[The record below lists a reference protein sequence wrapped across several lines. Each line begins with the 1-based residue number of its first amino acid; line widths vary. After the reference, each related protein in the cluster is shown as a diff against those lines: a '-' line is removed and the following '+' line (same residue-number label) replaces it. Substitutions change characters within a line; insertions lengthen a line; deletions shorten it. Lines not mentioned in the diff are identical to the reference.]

1 MNADDRETGW
11 TMNEATGVLSG
22 VRVVEC
28 SLLSPSGVGQHLA
41 DLGADVIKVEAPGE
55 GDYVRRVSWPVIDGI
70 SLEHWHWNRG
80 KRSIAIDLRTIDGVE
95 IFLDLVRNA
104 DAVVEGMRH
113 GALDRRGLTWDRLR
127 ATNPSVVLCRMSG
140 YGNSGPYRDIPSHG
154 LAFDS
159 IAGIAPP
166 ATTADGFPS
175 IPRHT
180 SIGMHAGALYAAFA
194 LVSAVLHA
202 RATGHGRVFE
212 VAQADAAIAWNWLH
226 IEGAVAYERPDD
238 EVTGS
243 TGDGVRRAIGFDDFA
258 DAVRYQYYE
267 TADGHVLFMASERKF
282 WRNFCAAVGRLDLFD
297 ANPGREVADHALG
310 NTSLRAALVE
320 IFRTRTTQQWMA
332 FGEEIDVPIAPVY
345 NASSLRA
352 DPHVQH
358 RTEWLASSTHGADL
372 MRTPIKFLDTE
383 LPSPVKAPTV
393 GQHTDEV
400 LREVLGYDQAR
411 IDSLRT
417 SRVVA

>member
-1 MNADDRETGW
+1 MNDA
-11 TMNEATGVLSG
+11 AGVLSD
-22 VRVVEC
+22 VRVIEC

-41 DLGADVIKVEAPGE
+41 DLGADVIKVEMPGD

-80 KRSIAIDLRTIDGVE
+80 KRSIAIDLRTPDGIDV
-95 IFLDLVRNA
+95 FLDLVRGA

-127 ATNPSVVLCRMSG
+127 ATKPTVVLCRMSG

-159 IAGIAPP
+159 IAGIARP
-166 ATTADGFPS
+166 ATTPDGFAS

-180 SIGMHAGALYAAFA
+180 SVGMHAGALYAAFG
-194 LVSAVLHA
+194 LVSAILHA
-202 RATGHGRVFE
+202 RATGQGRVFE

-226 IEGAVAYERPDD
+226 VEGAVAYERPED
-238 EVTGS
+238 EVSGS

-267 TADGHVLFMASERKF
+267 TMDGHILFMASERKF
-282 WRNFCAAVGRLDLFD
+282 WRNFCDAVGRLDLFD

-310 NTSLRAALVE
+310 NTALRAALVD
-320 IFRTRTTQQWMA
+320 IFRTRTTQEWMA

-345 NASSLRA
+345 NADSLRK
-352 DPHVQH
+352 DPHVQY
-358 RTEWLASSTHGADL
+358 RTEWLTGSTHGADL
-372 MRTPIKFLDTE
+372 MRTPIKFLDAA
-383 LPSPVKAPTV
+383 LPTPAKAPTV

-411 IDSLRT
+411 IDSLRI
-417 SRVVA
+417 SHAVA

>member
-1 MNADDRETGW
+1 MDGPA
-11 TMNEATGVLSG
+11 GVLSS
-22 VRVVEC
+22 VLVVEC

-41 DLGADVIKVEAPGE
+41 DLGADVIKVEMPGE

-80 KRSIAIDLRTIDGVE
+80 KRSIAIDLRTDDGVAV
-95 IFLDLVRNA
+95 FLDLVRRA

-113 GALDRRGLTWDRLR
+113 GALDRRGLTWERLH
-127 ATNPSVVLCRMSG
+127 ATNPALVLCRVSG

-166 ATTADGFPS
+166 TTTADGFPS

-180 SIGMHAGALYAAFA
+180 SVGMHAGALYGALG
-194 LVSAVLHA
+194 LVSAVVHA
-202 RATGHGRVFE
+202 RATGEGRVFE

-226 IEGAVAYERPDD
+226 VEGAVAYERPYD
-238 EVTGS
+238 EVGGS

-267 TADGHVLFMASERKF
+267 TTDGHVLFMASERKF
-282 WRNFCAAVGRLDLFD
+282 WRNFCEAVGRRELYE

-310 NTSLRAALVE
+310 NTALRAELVK
-320 IFRTRTTQQWMA
+320 IFRAKTTREWMS
-332 FGEEIDVPIAPVY
+332 FGEEVDVPIAPVY
-345 NASSLRA
+345 DASSLRRDA
-352 DPHVQH
+352 HVVF
-358 RTEWLASSTHGADL
+358 RTDWLAASTHGADL
-372 MRTPIKFLDTE
+372 TRTPIKFLDRE
-383 LPSPVKAPTV
+383 LPAPSKAPQV
-393 GQHTDEV
+393 GEHTDEV
-400 LREVLGYDQAR
+400 LRDVLGYDSSR
-411 IDSLRT
+411 IDSLRA
-417 SRVVA
+417 SRSVA

>member
-1 MNADDRETGW
+1 MSDTI
-11 TMNEATGVLSG
+11 GVLSG

-41 DLGADVIKVEAPGE
+41 DLGADVIKVEMPGE

-80 KRSIAIDLRTIDGVE
+80 KRSIAIDLRTKEGVTV
-95 IFLDLVRNA
+95 FLDLVRRA
-104 DAVVEGMRH
+104 DAVIEGMRH

-127 ATNPSVVLCRMSG
+127 AVNPAVVLCRMSG

-166 ATTADGFPS
+166 ATTPDGFPS

-180 SIGMHAGALYAAFA
+180 SVGMHAGALYGA
-194 LVSAVLHA
+194 LGVVAAVLHA
-202 RATGHGRVFE
+202 RTTGEGRVFE
-212 VAQADAAIAWNWLH
+212 VAQADTAIAWNWLH

-238 EVTGS
+238 EVSGS

-267 TADGHVLFMASERKF
+267 TSDGHVLFMASERKF
-282 WRNFCAAVGRLDLFD
+282 WRNFCEAVGRVDLFE

-310 NTSLRAALVE
+310 NTTLRAALADV
-320 IFRTRTTQQWMA
+320 FRMRSTREWMA
-332 FGEEIDVPIAPVY
+332 FGEQVDVPIAPVY
-345 NASSLRA
+345 DPTSLRA

-358 RTEWLASSTHGADL
+358 RTDWLPAATHGADL
-372 MRTPIKFLDTE
+372 TRTPIKFLDTE
-383 LPSPVKAPTV
+383 LPAPSKAPTV
-393 GQHTDEV
+393 GEHTDEV
-400 LREVLGYDQAR
+400 LREVLGYEQTR
-411 IDSLRT
+411 IDSLRAT
-417 SRVVA
+417 HAVA